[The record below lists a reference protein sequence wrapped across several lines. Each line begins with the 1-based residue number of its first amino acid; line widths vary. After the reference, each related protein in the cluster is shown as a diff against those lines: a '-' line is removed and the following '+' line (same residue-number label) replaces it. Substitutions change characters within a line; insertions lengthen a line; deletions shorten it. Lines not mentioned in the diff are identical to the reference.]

1 MIYSGS
7 YDQIDIMKD
16 KDRVWNPP
24 PEVKEIMQKDEVTP
38 LEVKEVLIDCFCHAH
53 GDPVIALHILKKQAR
68 DAGIDWDHP
77 DKKAFE
83 ILIPR
88 LDGHAGLSPCSGL
101 ARSYLP

>member
-1 MIYSGS
+1 M
-7 YDQIDIMKD
+7 
-16 KDRVWNPP
+16 
-24 PEVKEIMQKDEVTP
+24 KEIMQKDEVTP

-88 LDGHAGLSPCSGL
+88 LAIVASSFRSPEIISENKQKFN
-101 ARSYLP
+101 YLLNKCKCD